1 MNNVPDLE
9 KYTPTTKEGLLKKKI
24 LAYLAILLTLISFI
38 FSCVG
43 LNMGRQVSSI
53 YLVNI

>member
-43 LNMGRQVSSI
+43 LNMGRQVSPIS
-53 YLVNI
+53 LVNI